1 MTLNDLWFLLIA
13 VLWAGYFV
21 LEGFDF
27 GVGILLRPVGRDERG
42 RRVLL
47 NTIGPV
53 WDGNEVWVI
62 TAAGATFA
70 AFPQWYATLFS
81 GGYLP
86 LLLILVCLIV
96 RGLAF
101 EYRGKGS
108 TAQWRRNWDIAIT
121 VCSFVP
127 ALLWGVVFGSI
138 VHGVPL
144 RADHEFVGTV
154 GDFLSPFALLVGLL
168 TLSLFVFHGAVFLSL
183 KTTDEVRAR
192 ARRIATGAG
201 VFATV
206 AYLVA
211 VIWMQQIRGGV
222 SGLQFGATSLVVG
235 LAGGVAVA
243 VALVLTRVGRDG
255 WAFVSSAVGVLALV
269 GSIFT
274 VLFPLVMPSTGD
286 PAGTLDIHNAAS
298 SPYTLTVM
306 SWVALA
312 LVPFVIGYQAWSYWV
327 FRKRISTRQIPLPR
341 SGAHAERQPA
351 GEVVPEARSG
361 VVPGAR
367 SGVVPGARSGV
378 VPGPGSG
385 VVPGARGGVVPG
397 PVDRE
402 TP

>member
-13 VLWAGYFV
+13 ILWAGYFL

-27 GVGILLRPVGRDERG
+27 GVGMLLRPVGRDEHG
-42 RRVLL
+42 RRVLV

-108 TAQWRRNWDIAIT
+108 TDAWRRNWDLAIS
-121 VCSFVP
+121 VYSFLP
-127 ALLWGVVFGSI
+127 ALLWGVIFGSI

-144 RADHEFVGTV
+144 RADHEFVGGL
-154 GDFLSPFALLVGLL
+154 GDFFSPFALLAGLL
-168 TLSLFVFHGAVFLSL
+168 TLSLFLFHGAVFLSL

-192 ARRIATGAG
+192 ARRLAVPMGIVATGC
-201 VFATV
+201 
-206 AYLVA
+206 YLA
-211 VIWMQQIRGGV
+211 VVLWMQQIRGGG
-222 SGLQFGATSLVVG
+222 SGLTFGATSLIVG
-235 LAGGVAVA
+235 LAGAVGVAGA
-243 VALVLTRVGRDG
+243 VLLTRIGRDG
-255 WAFVSSAVGVLALV
+255 WAFVASAVGVLALV

-274 VLFPLVMPSTGD
+274 ALFPLVMPSTGD

-312 LVPFVIGYQAWSYWV
+312 LVPFVLAYQAWSYWV
-327 FRKRISTRQIPLPR
+327 FRKRISTKHIP
-341 SGAHAERQPA
+341 
-351 GEVVPEARSG
+351 VPVPTPARSL
-361 VVPGAR
+361 A
-367 SGVVPGARSGV
+367 
-378 VPGPGSG
+378 
-385 VVPGARGGVVPG
+385 
-397 PVDRE
+397 VDSE
-402 TP
+402 TS